1 MGLYVGAQATV
12 LRKTRYYSESAG
24 KHRTAVEL
32 YFYGS
37 SPNKDCKCTFLLGG
51 EAERADIKEGDKI
64 TVLDFEVIGTKTKGY
79 TFIMYS
85 FEKINKEKQ
94 KDLLERYVGKFDL
107 PAENP
112 FKSGS

>member
-1 MGLYVGAQATV
+1 MGMYVGAQATV
-12 LRKTRYYSESAG
+12 LRKRKYYSETAE
-24 KHRTAVEL
+24 KYRTSVDL

-37 SPNKDCKCTFLLGG
+37 TPNKDCKCTALLGG
-51 EAERADIKEGDKI
+51 ESERSTLNEGDKI
-64 TVLDFEVIGTKTKGY
+64 TVLEFEIIGNKAKGY
-79 TFIMYS
+79 TFILYA

-112 FKSGS
+112 FKNGS